1 MTDQFIYRAGTCW
14 YKDGRIERFKEVHQK
29 GEGIMKI
36 IEMEGNTL
44 TAEFSEEEV
53 RVLLQYAVNQIMVER
68 IKKEKAL

>member
-36 IEMEGNTL
+36 IEINGNTI
-44 TAEFSEEEV
+44 TAEFTEEEV
-53 RVLLQYAVNQIMVER
+53 QVLLQYAVNQIIKERVE
-68 IKKEKAL
+68 KEN